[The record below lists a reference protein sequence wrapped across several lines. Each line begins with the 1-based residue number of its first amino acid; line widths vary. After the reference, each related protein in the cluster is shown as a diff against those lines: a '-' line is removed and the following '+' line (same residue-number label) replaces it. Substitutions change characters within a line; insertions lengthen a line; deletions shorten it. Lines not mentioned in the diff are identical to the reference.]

1 MSAAP
6 APSKPMKQKD
16 AMSNT
21 DGNKVNEFEDEWI
34 QGETAPA
41 AKDAEAVATV
51 EAAQAEAAQ
60 AADDYVQ
67 AHTDLESQNQ

>member
-6 APSKPMKQKD
+6 TPSDPIKQK
-16 AMSNT
+16 ATMSSS
-21 DGNKVNEFEDEWI
+21 DEKPVNEFEDEWI

-41 AKDAEAVATV
+41 AQDAEAVATV

>member
-6 APSKPMKQKD
+6 APSDLIKQKA
-16 AMSNT
+16 AMSST
-21 DGNKVNEFEDEWI
+21 DEKPVNEFEDEWI

-41 AKDAEAVATV
+41 APDAEAVATV